1 MIKGDGGCWC
11 FASADIVTLGNFL
24 CYLSQIGSK
33 LDDIGLNV
41 DGDHLFIVFP

>member
-11 FASADIVTLGNFL
+11 LASADIVTLGHFL
-24 CYLSQIGSK
+24 YLSQIGSK

-41 DGDHLFIVFP
+41 DVDHLFIVFP